1 MHIEKYFY
9 IFGME
14 EISIFVERMIGLIG
28 MTGSVVP
35 IARHILLM
43 LVAVFLSWFS
53 YFLCLK
59 VFVPMIEHITAR
71 TSSIWDSSLLGRNV
85 LVSACRIVPAYV
97 IYKLLPLVFFQ
108 EHLAKV
114 ILEQLTA
121 IYITWAVTN
130 LILAVINAF
139 RYIEFKQSSSTQ
151 QYLQSFCGVLKIVV
165 IFVAV
170 IVIISLLI
178 NKSPMRLFAGL
189 GATSAILMLVFKDT
203 IEGLVAGIR
212 LTSNEM
218 LHRGDWITVPSTKAD
233 GEVIDMS
240 LTTVKVRN
248 SDNTIVTVS
257 PKTLVDGSFQNW
269 KGMQLADGRQA
280 RRKIFFDIQSVV
292 PVTEELKNECLKK
305 GYLTQAEMQ
314 DNPTNIGLYR
324 KYIENY
330 LPKIDYVNENLTYLV
345 RSLEPTPYGLPLELY
360 FFLRDKEWKT
370 YEHQLA
376 EIVEWCYVTAP
387 EFGLRIYDRC
397 LDFEK

>member
-1 MHIEKYFY
+1 MV
-9 IFGME
+9 
-14 EISIFVERMIGLIG
+14 EISIFVERMIGLLG
-28 MTGSVVP
+28 MTGSIVP

-43 LVAVFLSWFS
+43 FVAVFLSWFS

-59 VFVPMIEHITAR
+59 IFVPMIEHITER
-71 TSSIWDSSLLGRNV
+71 TSSKWDSLLLGRKV

-97 IYKLLPLVFFQ
+97 IFKLLPLVFFQ

-121 IYITWAVTN
+121 IYITWAVTK
-130 LILAVINAF
+130 LILALINAF
-139 RYIEFKQSSSTQ
+139 RDIEFHQSSSTQ

-165 IFVAV
+165 IFISV
-170 IVIISLLI
+170 IFIISLLI
-178 NKSPMRLFAGL
+178 NKSPMRLFASL

-212 LTSNEM
+212 LTSNDM
-218 LHRGDWITVPSTKAD
+218 VHRGDWITVPSTNAD

-280 RRKIFFDIQSVV
+280 RRKIFFDIQHVK
-292 PVTEELKNECLKK
+292 PVSEELKNECLAK
-305 GYLTQAEMQ
+305 GYLTQEEIQ
-314 DNPTNIGLYR
+314 NNSTNIGLYR
-324 KYIENY
+324 TYIEKN
-330 LPKIDYVNENLTYLV
+330 LPKIDYINENLTYLV

-360 FFLRDKEWKT
+360 FFLKNKEWKP

-376 EIVEWCYVTAP
+376 EIVEWCYVKAP
-387 EFGLRIYDRC
+387 EFGLKIYDRC